1 MNKARKGICLIWSIC
16 YVGAS
21 FPLICLFNLL
31 LMGTKLYLKFFLV
44 LILACSLTSSRA
56 QTLSQDLEAIADIV
70 VDINGSGDYLT
81 IREAIGAIP
90 DSSTETTVL
99 LVKKGTYDEK
109 VILNHKKWNVVL
121 VGEDVD
127 STIITGDDYGDQ
139 MLPGGHTFSTYTF
152 RADPHGFQA
161 YNISFQNTT
170 RLGQGVAY
178 HSNGDKQILYHCKLL
193 GYQDTYFDNFRTRR
207 YIKDCLIE
215 GATDYIFGWGV
226 TLFDSCQIHSIA
238 SGWITAAATPEH
250 YEFGYVFKD
259 CYLISPGRRKGVKLG
274 RPWFPYSNVTFFQC
288 YESDDISYGGW
299 DDWSGRKATAIY
311 REYNCFGPG
320 NWPERRFDW
329 AGQLDSSLAPRYNID
344 TIFAASNFPSHM
356 GPEVDSI
363 EFWSMRDRFEASGY
377 ADRADTIL
385 YAGRDYWPDYPTD
398 NWVPEYYD
406 EVYQIVNQYTTQF
419 VDTIRTE
426 YHTGIFDQ
434 VQEEVG
440 VEVLSPAK
448 DMLRISTNRPLRNVT
463 LTLFDLSGKQV
474 AVTHAEAVPVGVQ
487 ELSIESL
494 GLLPG
499 VYVYRIETAEQ
510 VYSNKVLIN

>member
-1 MNKARKGICLIWSIC
+1 
-16 YVGAS
+16 
-21 FPLICLFNLL
+21 
-31 LMGTKLYLKFFLV
+31 
-44 LILACSLTSSRA
+44 
-56 QTLSQDLEAIADIV
+56 
-70 VDINGSGDYLT
+70 
-81 IREAIGAIP
+81 
-90 DSSTETTVL
+90 
-99 LVKKGTYDEK
+99 
-109 VILNHKKWNVVL
+109 
-121 VGEDVD
+121 
-127 STIITGDDYGDQ
+127 
-139 MLPGGHTFSTYTF
+139 
-152 RADPHGFQA
+152 
-161 YNISFQNTT
+161 
-170 RLGQGVAY
+170 
-178 HSNGDKQILYHCKLL
+178 
-193 GYQDTYFDNFRTRR
+193 
-207 YIKDCLIE
+207 
-215 GATDYIFGWGV
+215 
-226 TLFDSCQIHSIA
+226 
-238 SGWITAAATPEH
+238 
-250 YEFGYVFKD
+250 
-259 CYLISPGRRKGVKLG
+259 
-274 RPWFPYSNVTFFQC
+274 
-288 YESDDISYGGW
+288 
-299 DDWSGRKATAIY
+299 
-311 REYNCFGPG
+311 
-320 NWPERRFDW
+320 
-329 AGQLDSSLAPRYNID
+329 
-344 TIFAASNFPSHM
+344 M

-406 EVYQIVNQYTTQF
+406 EVYQVVNKYTTQF

-510 VYSNKVLIN
+510 VYSNKVVLIN